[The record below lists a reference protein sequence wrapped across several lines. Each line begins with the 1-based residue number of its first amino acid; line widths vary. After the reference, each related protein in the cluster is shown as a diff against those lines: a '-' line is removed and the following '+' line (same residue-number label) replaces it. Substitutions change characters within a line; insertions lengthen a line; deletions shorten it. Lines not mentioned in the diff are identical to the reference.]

1 MITMPKRVMS
11 RAVVY
16 VDLDGVLAEFPESLS
31 DVDPSIAD
39 SCRQWCEETGEH
51 HSDFEGLFAT
61 LTAKE
66 GADDAIYRLS
76 RKFKV
81 YILSTAPWKNV
92 SSFTDKRIWVE
103 KNLPSLPK
111 KRLLLSYNKS
121 LMRGKYLIDD
131 RPKNGALEFG
141 EYNGQ
146 EWIHF
151 GSERFP
157 NWKEILDYLKC

>member
-1 MITMPKRVMS
+1 M
-11 RAVVY
+11 Y
-16 VDLDGVLAEFPESLS
+16 VDLDGVLAKFPENLS
-31 DVDPSIAD
+31 DVDSSIAD
-39 SCRQWCEETGEH
+39 SCRQWCKETGEH

-61 LTAKE
+61 LKTME
-66 GADDAIYRLS
+66 GADDAIYRLTQ
-76 RKFKV
+76 KFDV

-141 EYNGQ
+141 EHDGQ

-151 GSERFP
+151 GSEKFP
-157 NWKEILDYLKC
+157 DWKVILDYLEC